1 MAGIYKRN
9 GIYYLTWYVNKKR
22 KKRSLE
28 TRNRAEAERKR
39 AKFERQQNQGI
50 DDRFAR
56 HRKRPL
62 IEHLDEYYAYQI
74 AKRITPK
81 QADQVRMRI
90 TRILDIAKIQFFSDL
105 TESSITTTIS
115 SLRVLSQSKKKPTKE
130 LPFTSPRTRN
140 GYLRAVLQFCNWLV
154 RDRRMLD
161 NPLVG
166 MKEENEEVDLR
177 HEREPLTE
185 EQFLELHRTASMS
198 QMVIEGYDGRTR
210 AAIYLLAYAT
220 GLRKS
225 EMASLMPGSFNLDPD
240 TPIVTV
246 EAAFSKHR
254 RRDVIELPKA
264 VVPLLGINQLKPSEP
279 IFPHLAQR
287 KTHKMLRLDLEAAS
301 IAYRTEQGKYRD
313 LHSLRHA
320 YITRVWQAGAAPNV
334 ARTLA
339 RHSDLRATMRYSHTR
354 RDEQRRIV
362 DRMNGFPKPPVADDP
377 EDQDEGD
384 PGNGQPSKG
393 DSE

>member
-1 MAGIYKRN
+1 
-9 GIYYLTWYVNKKR
+9 
-22 KKRSLE
+22 
-28 TRNRAEAERKR
+28 
-39 AKFERQQNQGI
+39 
-50 DDRFAR
+50 
-56 HRKRPL
+56 
-62 IEHLDEYYAYQI
+62 
-74 AKRITPK
+74 
-81 QADQVRMRI
+81 
-90 TRILDIAKIQFFSDL
+90 
-105 TESSITTTIS
+105 
-115 SLRVLSQSKKKPTKE
+115 
-130 LPFTSPRTRN
+130 
-140 GYLRAVLQFCNWLV
+140 
-154 RDRRMLD
+154 
-161 NPLVG
+161 

-177 HEREPLTE
+177 HERELLTE
-185 EQFLELHRTASMS
+185 EQFLELHRIASMS

-240 TPIVTV
+240 APTVTV

-254 RRDVIELPKA
+254 RRDVIELPKV
-264 VVPLLGINQLKPSEP
+264 VVPLLGINRLKPGEP

-287 KTHKMLRLDLEAAS
+287 KTHKMLRLDLEVAS
-301 IAYRTEQGKYRD
+301 IPYRTEEGKYRD
-313 LHSLRHA
+313 LHALRHA

-362 DRMNGFPKPPVADDP
+362 DRMNGFPKPPTSDDP
-377 EDQDEGD
+377 EDREGGN
-384 PGNGQPSKG
+384 PGNGQPPKG